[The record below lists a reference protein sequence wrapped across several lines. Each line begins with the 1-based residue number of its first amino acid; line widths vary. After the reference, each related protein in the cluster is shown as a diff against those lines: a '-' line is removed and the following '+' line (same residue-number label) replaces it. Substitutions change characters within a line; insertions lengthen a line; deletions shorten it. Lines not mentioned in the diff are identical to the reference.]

1 MIPINVNGF
10 SLLYYYYYYII
21 DVILNNIF
29 TNKLRR
35 IRGFILYS
43 IVSYSFFVIWEL
55 IAIRIKDLDIFIYFF

>member
-10 SLLYYYYYYII
+10 SLLYYYYYII

-35 IRGFILYS
+35 IRGFILLHRLL
-43 IVSYSFFVIWEL
+43 FFFYKL
-55 IAIRIKDLDIFIYFF
+55 RIKILLLKEIVKYQI